1 MDIKRSSGLILH
13 PTSLPS
19 KYGIG
24 DFGKST
30 FKFLDLLHESKTSLW
45 QVLPLGITD
54 EIAFSPYASK
64 SSILGNPYLISLDY
78 FENEI
83 SNKDLLKTLEN
94 LPIDHVNF
102 EKVYETKNKIFY
114 ELSNNID
121 LNNDEIKK
129 FLDRKLIKEH
139 IVFKTLSDKLKINWT
154 EWDKEYLTYSID
166 LYNHV
171 ISNFN
176 HEFKFNVFT
185 QYHFYL
191 QWQKVKEYANSKNIK
206 ILGDIP
212 IYVNHD
218 SADVWLN
225 KHLFDLDENF
235 KMNYV
240 SGAVPD
246 AFTTDGQIW
255 GTALYNWDNH
265 LEENYKYWINKLNIL
280 LENYD
285 FLRID
290 HFVGFFQFWAI
301 PQNESALNG
310 HWRNGP
316 WKSFFEIVSK
326 KVPFERLLAE
336 DLGVELDETD
346 KILKEYNIPG
356 MLLLE
361 QRIPNGDDSEET
373 EPELWEENYAAYTGT
388 HDSPTIKQWL
398 DNANTTQLNAF
409 NEYSNNLI
417 EKFSED
423 VWNFISLIW
432 STPSVLAITTAQDLL
447 QLGSDARFNV
457 PGTEIG
463 NWKWRLSS
471 LDLLKDPLNKISKL
485 NEVYNRSNS

>member
-1 MDIKRSSGLILH
+1 MDIKRCSGLILH

-24 DFGKST
+24 DFGYSC
-30 FKFLDLLHESKTSLW
+30 FKFLDLLHDSKTTLW

-54 EIAFSPYASK
+54 EVEYSPYSSK
-64 SSILGNPYLISLDY
+64 SSILGNPYLISLDD
-78 FENEI
+78 FENDI
-83 SNKDLLKTLEN
+83 SVKN
-94 LPIDHVNF
+94 LSINLNNLSVDEVNF
-102 EKVYETKNKIFY
+102 EKVYEIKNQVFS
-114 ELSNNID
+114 ELSKKLE
-121 LNNDEIKK
+121 LNDIEIKN
-129 FLDRKLIKEH
+129 FLNKKLIKEH
-139 IVFKTLSDKLKINWT
+139 IIFKTLSDVFKVNWT
-154 EWDKEYLTYSID
+154 EWDHEYLTYSLD

-171 ISNFN
+171 IKNFTD
-176 HEFKFNVFT
+176 EFKFNVFT
-185 QYHFYL
+185 QFQFDL
-191 QWQKVKEYANSKNIK
+191 QWKKVKAYANSKNIK

-212 IYVNHD
+212 IYVNHN

-225 KHLFDLDENF
+225 KDLFDLDENF
-235 KMNYV
+235 KMSYV

-255 GTALYNWDNH
+255 GTALYNWEKH
-265 LEENYKYWINKLNIL
+265 LEENYNYWIDKLNIL

-290 HFVGFFQFWAI
+290 HFVGFFKFWAI

-316 WKSFFEIVSK
+316 WKSFFDIVSN

-346 KILKEYNIPG
+346 QILNEYNIPG

-361 QRIPNGDDSEET
+361 QRIPNGDGSEEIS
-373 EPELWEENYAAYTGT
+373 PDMWEENYAAYTGT

-398 DNANTTQLNAF
+398 ENANKTQLDAF
-409 NEYSNNLI
+409 HQYSEKLD

-457 PGTEIG
+457 PGTEVG

-471 LDLLKDPLNKISKL
+471 LELLKEPLKKISKL
-485 NEVYNRSNS
+485 NETYNRSNS